1 MIITLRSS
9 GIVFWT
15 NRIAYLLLHFVC
27 KPLPC
32 FLVFIFSG
40 FATQAQLL
48 FSESFD
54 GAWTIPSSLSPAWSS
69 AGTGNNQWQKN
80 DFTTG
85 WTNTASGAYSPNGIG
100 GSCGNLLGSA
110 RFHSYAASNNSTGDI
125 ISPTINFSTAG
136 TKTLL
141 FWMINTSGT
150 DKVDVSLSTDN
161 GTTFGASLGTY
172 TIYASWTPIA
182 VSLGTSTSNQCKIR
196 FRATSDFGTTDI
208 GIDRVTV
215 INGAVPLAGTYTINN
230 TLAASATNF
239 TCFTEA
245 VASLNERGIS
255 SAVTFNVTAGQTFTE
270 DVPVITATGTSTNS
284 IVFQRSGAGVNPV
297 IKPTGTAA
305 SNDAGIA
312 VRGGDYFS
320 FDGIDI
326 SINTGNA
333 LEFGYYF
340 SNATA
345 TNGAQ
350 NNLVK
355 NTKIVLNRN
364 NAASIG
370 ICQQTAVSATSA
382 AGANSGNRYYNLTI
396 ENVYNG
402 IYFRGTS
409 GFPDLNTEIGIV
421 AGGTSTIGG
430 TASIDIGYGTTTAS
444 GIRVSQQQD
453 IKIFN
458 CEIRNVGVGSAST
471 PSVYGIWLDTAKG
484 TNTQIYNNKIHD
496 LRSLN
501 TGSSVTVVGIR
512 ADVAASLS
520 AYLFNNFVY
529 NLQQSPASASA
540 TQTVR
545 GIAAHTGASTGTLY
559 CYHNSVRIETSSSN
573 TSSTA
578 FYMQSGTV
586 VLKNNIFSNFTA
598 GAATSKRYAIYVS
611 SGTITSSDYNDL
623 YVVSGTNNVT
633 GYFSATD
640 QATLANWRTA
650 SAKDANSISA
660 DPGFVTAT
668 NLHILTAMNVVDGKG
683 NATTGYG
690 TDIDGDTRCTSACS
704 GTSVPDIG
712 ADEYVYVAPVCA
724 TIPSGVTINSVT
736 ATSATVTFTCT
747 SCTGSFIVEYGPTG
761 FTPGSGATASGG
773 TVVTGGTTTI
783 NLSGLSPVTT
793 YQVYVRNN
801 CSGSDYSLNSSS
813 VSFTTLCGALNV
825 PYSQNFDAVTV
836 PAVPV
841 CFTVENSNAD
851 AYAWQTCTA
860 TSLGNATS
868 IAPNSGA
875 NQMGISYNTSQAM
888 NDWFFLP
895 AINLTGGVSYRLSF
909 YARGYTGLTEQIEV
923 KYGTAANAAS
933 MISGSIVPV
942 TTITGGTSYSLIRY
956 DFTPSATGVY
966 YLGFHG
972 LSTTNQ
978 WYLFV
983 DDITLVVSPPTLS
996 YTGTPAFGATCI
1008 NTTPAVQQLTIN
1020 GVALTSASI
1029 NVGPLTGYTF
1039 STTSNGTYTSS
1050 LTLPQSGGAYSQV
1063 IYVKFNPT
1071 QIQSYNGSVP
1081 VSGGG
1086 ATAIS
1091 ISVTGSGVNSGA
1103 TLVNGTV
1110 SGITTTSALIPI
1122 SISGTG
1128 CSPVTLYGIEYSTTS
1143 GFANGSGTQ
1152 VPGSNLASGQ
1162 FSITLNALNPA
1173 TVYYFHGYATNGAGT
1188 VYSVEGTF
1196 TTLCN
1201 NFTLTVTQGFESGT
1215 LIPACWTQQFV
1226 TGTKSFSIGG
1236 TVNAAGTN
1244 PNPAA
1249 ATGNN
1254 RLLFPS
1260 YSNSGNQTRL
1270 YSPRIVTTGTSSVDV
1285 EFNWYFSNN
1294 GTASSYLT
1302 EGVQVQ
1308 YSLDGSTWTNAGTLI
1323 RRYGATNGWQL
1334 QTVTL
1339 PSGAG
1344 NQPFIYVGFLF
1355 TSNAGY
1361 DAYLD
1366 DIVIKA
1372 SPPCTAANAG
1382 TISASS
1388 NYICGTSGSAVLS
1401 ASGYTPLATQ
1411 LTYQWQSSP
1420 VSNFASS
1427 VTDISGANNPA
1438 SYIPSGFSGTIYFRL
1453 KASCSASG
1461 QTGYSNILS
1470 LTASNPQIASTTGA
1484 TRCGVGTATI
1494 SASLP
1499 NGATETINWYTGA
1512 GGTGFVGT
1520 GSNFTTPVINT
1531 TTTYYVAAAG
1541 AGTTTGAVGPVSPT
1555 AQGGTIATQTINWR
1569 VYFDVLSPTT
1579 LQSVDVYPVAAGES
1593 ATLYVFNTGGTLL
1606 LSVPYTTTVSGGT
1619 TAQTIPINLP
1629 LTTGTGY
1636 NIYASAI
1643 PASGLKRN
1651 ESAAVYPYTS
1661 SHINITGNG
1670 YDNTYF
1676 MCYYNWK
1683 FSVGCQSALT
1693 PVTVTVTPAP
1703 ALQLTADAA
1712 TICSGSST
1720 SVSVSAAT
1728 VANFNTYSWSPNTE
1742 MTPSG
1747 SPAGSSAILAPT
1759 SSRSYV
1765 ITGTNSSGC
1774 SNKDT
1779 INVTV
1784 NPAPPATTSA
1794 AVCSGTAATL
1804 TSVTNCSNFTNA
1816 GTTIS
1821 GSWNA
1826 STDPIAVQ
1834 PVIFLPN
1841 STTCEFDPDGNT
1853 WNYTS
1858 TTFMVNVTGTYTFQM
1873 TANTNYDGMGY
1884 IYTGPFVP
1892 GVCPGTGTWIVGDDD
1907 SGPSSLEPLMTANLV
1922 AGVEYVLITTCFSY
1936 SSGTITDSYV
1946 WNITAP
1952 PGGQLTTIQPG
1963 TLQWYTVPSGGTPI
1977 GTGSPFN
1984 PVGVAGS
1991 GIASNSSVG
2000 SYTYYAACSNNPTCR
2015 TTTTYVIGSAGQWIG
2030 GTSTD
2035 WNNTANWCGGIP
2047 TISTNTVITAG
2058 APFKPV
2064 IASGIATVRDLNVQT
2079 GSTLTIS
2086 NAALQ
2091 VAGAITASGNIIASN
2106 GTLEM
2111 AGSTTQSLSGSAFSG
2126 RTIRNLLLSNS
2137 VNHSA
2142 ITGDTL
2148 RISGTLAFGNVNN
2161 KAFSSG
2167 NNVTLTSSSLGTAMV
2182 ADLTNGGQNSG
2193 NSISGRFVIERY
2205 FPARRSWRLVTAPV
2219 TAGSQT
2225 INQAWQ
2231 ESTNGDWSQNPHPGY
2246 GTHISGGPARN
2257 TAQGFD
2263 QGPNTSSIYSYS
2275 GTAWNVI
2282 PANTTTEQVTA
2293 QQGYMLF
2300 VRGSRAINL
2309 PLSNPGTVA
2318 DSTIIRPTGSIKTG
2332 TQPAI
2337 TNAAGGF
2344 TVIGNPYPAPVNF
2357 NALTR
2362 SGIVGANN
2370 TYYVWDPTQGGNFG
2384 VGAFVT
2390 LSWNGTDYDKSISN
2404 ANVDTNG
2411 IIPSGA
2417 AVMVNFSPGGSIQ
2430 FEESDKWAG
2439 NTHPQYQFRP
2449 SANRQ
2454 QIRVTLNTRQNDGA
2468 SFVSDG
2474 CLLTFN
2480 SWHHNIVT
2488 DEDALKQPNFY
2499 ENLALMKDEKKMS
2512 IERRYQIDASDT
2524 IQLAT
2529 WNLKQKTYELFF
2541 EFNTRLLT
2549 NGQLLYFEDTYLNT
2563 KIPMAGLDT
2572 FRYTFVVTTDPAT
2585 ASLQRFRLV
2594 TDASSV
2600 LPVTILQIKATPV
2613 AGNIRVNWQVAQ
2625 EQQVAHYELY
2635 HSTDGRNYS
2644 LLNQQPAQRTRNYSW
2659 LHELPESGW
2668 HYYKVRCVDL
2678 NGMYKWTNVAAANLK
2693 QQDASVQVYPNPVR
2707 HHQLQLLFTRAT
2719 TGVHA
2724 ASVYNSAGQLVYQS
2738 QINLPGSSSQQIVQL
2753 PVTLQQGT
2761 YRLRLISA
2769 KGNVQTA
2776 TFILE

>member
-1 MIITLRSS
+1 MMRTLRSS
-9 GIVFWT
+9 GIV
-15 NRIAYLLLHFVC
+15 LLIPQTTCRLFHFAC
-27 KPLPC
+27 KSILLML
-32 FLVFIFSG
+32 FLALSG
-40 FATQAQLL
+40 ISTEAQVL

-54 GAWTIPSSLSPAWSS
+54 GSWTVPSSLAPAWSS
-69 AGTGNNQWQKN
+69 VGTGNNQWQKN

-85 WTNTASGAYSPNGIG
+85 WTSTSGSYTPVGVAG
-100 GSCGNLLGSA
+100 GCGATLGSA
-110 RFHSYAASNNSTGDI
+110 RFHSYNATSGTTGDFI
-125 ISPTINFSTAG
+125 TPTINFSSAG

-141 FWMINTSGT
+141 FWIINTSGT

-172 TIYASWTPIA
+172 TTYSVWTLISL
-182 VSLGTSTSNQCKIR
+182 SLGTSTSTQCKIR

-208 GIDRVTV
+208 GIDRVSV
-215 INGAVPLAGTYTINN
+215 INGAVPLAGSYTIDNS
-230 TLAASATNF
+230 LPASATNF

-255 SAVTFNVTAGQTFTE
+255 AAVTFNVKAGQTFTE
-270 DVPVITATGTSTNS
+270 DVPVITATGTSTNT

-297 IKPTGTAA
+297 IKPTGTTA
-305 SNDAGIA
+305 SNDAGLA
-312 VRGGDYFS
+312 VRGGDYFT

-326 SINTGNA
+326 NVNSGNA

-364 NAASIG
+364 NAASVG

-421 AGGTSTIGG
+421 SGGITTIGG
-430 TASIDIGYGTTTAS
+430 TASIDIGYGTTNAS

-458 CEIRNVGVGSAST
+458 CEIRNVGVGSNGT
-471 PSVYGIWLDTAKG
+471 PNVYGIWLDTAKG

-512 ADVAASLS
+512 ADVASTLS
-520 AYLFNNFVY
+520 AYIFNNFIY
-529 NLQQSPASASA
+529 NLQQAPAAASA

-559 CYHNSVRIETSSSN
+559 CYHNSVRIETSSTN

-578 FYMQSGTV
+578 FYMQSGSV

-598 GAATSKRYAIYVS
+598 GTTTSKRYAIYVS
-611 SGTITSSDYNDL
+611 SGTLTSSDYNDL
-623 YVVSGTNNVT
+623 YVASGTNNFI
-633 GYFSATD
+633 GYTAAAD
-640 QATLANWRTA
+640 QASLANWRTA

-668 NLHILTAMNVVDGKG
+668 NLHILSAMNAVDGKG
-683 NATTGYG
+683 NATAGYG
-690 TDIDGDTRCTSACS
+690 TDIDAEVRCTTGCN
-704 GTSVPDIG
+704 GTTIPDIG

-724 TIPSGVTINSVT
+724 TIPSGVSVSAIT
-736 ATSATVTFTCT
+736 ATTATVTFNCT
-747 SCTGSFIVEYGPTG
+747 SCTGTFIVEYGAVG

-783 NLSGLSPVTT
+783 SLTGLSPVTT

-801 CSGSDYSLNSSS
+801 CSGADFSLNSSA
-813 VSFTTLCGALNV
+813 VSFTTLCGVLNV
-825 PYSQNFDAVTV
+825 PYTQNFDAVTV
-836 PAVPV
+836 PAVPA
-841 CFTVENSNAD
+841 CYSVENSNAD
-851 AYAWQTCTA
+851 TYFWQTCTS
-860 TSLGNATS
+860 TSLGNATA
-868 IAPNSGA
+868 ITPNSGA
-875 NQMGISYNTSQAM
+875 NQMGIGYNNSLAM
-888 NDWFFLP
+888 NDWFYLP
-895 AINLTGGVSYRLSF
+895 AINLSAGVSYRLSF

-923 KYGTAANAAS
+923 KYGTSANAAS
-933 MISGSIVPV
+933 MTSGSIVPV
-942 TTITGGTSYSLIRY
+942 TTLTGGNAYALIRY
-956 DFTPSATGVY
+956 DFTPATTGVY

-972 LSTTNQ
+972 LSATNQ

-983 DDITLVVSPPTLS
+983 DDISLTVTPPTLTYS
-996 YTGTPAFGATCI
+996 GTLAFGATCI
-1008 NTTPAVQQLTIN
+1008 NTTSAAQSVTLN
-1020 GVALTSASI
+1020 GLALTSASV

-1039 STTSNGTYTSS
+1039 STTTNGSYTNS
-1050 LTLPQSGGAYSQV
+1050 LTLTQSGGAYTQV

-1071 QIQSYNGSVP
+1071 QVQSYNGSIP

-1086 ATAIS
+1086 ATSIS
-1091 ISVTGSGVNSGA
+1091 IPVTGSGVNSTA

-1110 SGITTTSALIPI
+1110 NGITTTSALIPVTV
-1122 SISGTG
+1122 SSTG

-1143 GFANGSGTQ
+1143 GFANGTGIQ
-1152 VPGSNLASGQ
+1152 VPASNLASGQ
-1162 FSITLNALNPA
+1162 FSASLNALNTA
-1173 TVYYFHGYATNGAGT
+1173 TVYYFHGYATNAAGT
-1188 VYSVEGTF
+1188 AYSVEGTF

-1201 NFTLTVTQGFESGT
+1201 NYSLTVTQGFESGT
-1215 LIPACWTQQFV
+1215 VIPVCWTQQYV
-1226 TGTKSFSIGG
+1226 TGTKSFSVGG
-1236 TVNAAGTN
+1236 TVNAAGTS

-1294 GTASSYLT
+1294 GSASSYLT
-1302 EGVQVQ
+1302 EGVQIQ
-1308 YSLDGSTWTNAGTLI
+1308 YSLDAVNWTNAGTLI
-1323 RRYGATNGWQL
+1323 RRYGATNGWML

-1339 PSGAG
+1339 PAGAG

-1372 SPPCTAANAG
+1372 TPPCAAANAG

-1388 NYICGTSGSAVLS
+1388 SFICGTNGTSVLS
-1401 ASGYTPLATQ
+1401 STGYTPLASQ
-1411 LTYQWQSSP
+1411 LTYQWQSST
-1420 VSNFASS
+1420 VSNFSAA
-1427 VTDISGANNPA
+1427 VTDIPGANDPA
-1438 SYIPSGFSGTIYFRL
+1438 SFTPSGFSGTVYFRL
-1453 KASCSASG
+1453 KASCTVTG
-1461 QTGYSNILS
+1461 QTGYSNILT
-1470 LTASNPQIASTTGA
+1470 LNASNPQIASTTAA

-1494 SASLP
+1494 SATLP

-1512 GGTGFVGT
+1512 GGAGFVGT
-1520 GSNFTTPVINT
+1520 GPSFTTPVLNA
-1531 TTTYYVAAAG
+1531 TTTYYVAAAA
-1541 AGTTTGAVGPVSPT
+1541 AGSTTGSVGPVSPT
-1555 AQGGTIATQTINWR
+1555 TQGGTIATQTINWR

-1579 LQSVDVYPVAAGES
+1579 LQSVDVFPVASGES
-1593 ATLYVFNTGGTLL
+1593 ATLYVFNSGGTLL
-1606 LSVPYTTTVSGGT
+1606 LSVPYTTTVSGGS

-1651 ESAAVYPYTS
+1651 ESGAVYPYSS
-1661 SHINITGNG
+1661 SHISITGNG
-1670 YDNTYF
+1670 FDNTYF

-1683 FSVGCQSALT
+1683 FSVGCQSTLT

-1728 VANFNTYSWSPNTE
+1728 MANFSSYSWSPNTE

-1747 SPAGSSAILAPT
+1747 TPNGSTAILAPT
-1759 SSRSYV
+1759 SSRSYI
-1765 ITGTNSSGC
+1765 ITGTSVSGC

-1779 INVTV
+1779 INITV

-1804 TSVTNCSNFTNA
+1804 TSTTNCTNFTNA
-1816 GTTIS
+1816 GTTIT
-1821 GSWNA
+1821 GNWNA
-1826 STDPIAVQ
+1826 TTDPIAIQ

-1858 TTFMVNVTGTYTFQM
+1858 TTFMVNVSGSYTFQM
-1873 TANTNYDGMGY
+1873 TPNTNYDGMGY

-1892 GVCPGTGTWIVGDDD
+1892 GTCPGTGTWIVGDDD

-1936 SSGTITDSYV
+1936 NSGTITDSYI
-1946 WNITAP
+1946 WNITTP

-1991 GIASNSSVG
+1991 GIATNSSVG

-2035 WNNTANWCGGIP
+2035 WNNAANWCGGIP
-2047 TISTNTVITAG
+2047 TIATNTVITSG

-2064 IASGIATVRDLNVQT
+2064 IASGIGTVRDLDVQS

-2091 VAGAITASGNIIASN
+2091 VAGAITASGNIIASS

-2111 AGSTTQSLSGSAFSG
+2111 AGSTTQTLSGSAFSG
-2126 RTIRNLLLSNS
+2126 RTLRNLVLSNS

-2142 ITGDTL
+2142 VTGDTL
-2148 RISGTLAFGNVNN
+2148 RISGSLSFGNVNN

-2182 ADLTNGGQNSG
+2182 ADLTNGGQNAG
-2193 NSISGRFVIERY
+2193 NSITGKFVVERY

-2246 GTHISGGPARN
+2246 GTHISGGQARN
-2257 TAQGFD
+2257 TSQGFD

-2318 DSTIIRPTGSIKTG
+2318 DTTIIRPTGAIKTG
-2332 TQPAI
+2332 TQPAV
-2337 TNAAGGF
+2337 TSAAGGF

-2357 NALTR
+2357 NSLTR
-2362 SGIVGANN
+2362 SGIIGANN
-2370 TYYVWDPTQGGNFG
+2370 TYYVWDPTQGGSFG

-2411 IIPSGA
+2411 VIPSGA
-2417 AVMVNFSPGGSIQ
+2417 AVMVNFNPGGSVQ
-2430 FEESDKWAG
+2430 FEEADKWAG

-2449 SANRQ
+2449 AGNRQ
-2454 QIRVTLNTRQNDGA
+2454 QIRATLITRQTDGS

-2474 CLLTFN
+2474 CLLTFQ
-2480 SWHHNIVT
+2480 SWDQNEVT
-2488 DEDALKQPNFY
+2488 DADAVKQNNFF
-2499 ENLALMKDEKKMS
+2499 ENLALLKEGKKMS
-2512 IERRYQIDASDT
+2512 IERRYQIETNDT
-2524 IQLAT
+2524 IQLAI

-2541 EFNTRLLT
+2541 DLNTRSLA
-2549 NGQLLYFEDTYLNT
+2549 NSHLLYFEDTYLNSKT
-2563 KIPMAGLDT
+2563 PLAGLDT
-2572 FRYTFVVTTDPAT
+2572 FRYSFTVTSDPAT
-2585 ASLQRFRLV
+2585 AAQQRFRLI
-2594 TDASSV
+2594 TDASHA
-2600 LPVTILQIKATPV
+2600 LPVNFLQIKATPV
-2613 AGNIRVNWQVAQ
+2613 TGNIRVDWQVAQ
-2625 EQQVAHYELY
+2625 ELQVDHYELY
-2635 HSTDGRNYS
+2635 HATDSRNFT
-2644 LLNQQPAQRTRNYSW
+2644 LLSQQPAQGRTPNYSW
-2659 LHELPESGW
+2659 LHSMPGSGW
-2668 HYYKVRCVDL
+2668 HYYKVRCVDQ
-2678 NGMYKWTNVAAANLK
+2678 NGSYKWTNVVAAQLK
-2693 QQDASVQVYPNPVR
+2693 QQNPSVQIHPNPVR
-2707 HHQLQLLFTRAT
+2707 QHQLQLQFTNAT
-2719 TGVHA
+2719 ASLVQG
-2724 ASVYNSAGQLVYQS
+2724 SVYNSGGQLVYQS
-2738 QINLPGSSSQQIVQL
+2738 QLNLPDGTSTPSLPL

-2761 YRLRLISA
+2761 YRLRLQWPD
-2769 KGNVQTA
+2769 GNVQTH